1 MNFDFTEEEKKFR
14 QEVEDFTKEELPPD
28 WNEKALYWPAGYG
41 TLPILE
47 EEFKDLYDRL
57 LLKLGQKG
65 WLNLGWPKEYG
76 GQNSMIKHAIADDVM
91 SYYRI
96 PGGDVSTAICGPTI
110 AIVASKEMKQEWLPR
125 IAKGKVRMWLG
136 YSEPNAGSDLAAL
149 KTRAEDDGD
158 GHYIING
165 QKIWSSGAHIADYGW
180 VLAKTDPNAPK
191 HAGAT
196 LLLVDNTTPGVTIR
210 PLENICGIHSFNEVF
225 FDDVRVPKCN
235 VVGEINHGFYYV
247 MIALQYERLFV
258 GIGAFRR
265 VLEELIEYVGN
276 TWHNGQPL
284 AKDPL
289 VRHKLAEMAIE
300 IEVLNGFYWRTVWMM
315 DQGLIPELESSV
327 LKLFGTE
334 LGRTLASTAM
344 EILGLY
350 GHLVR
355 GSKWAPMMGRIS
367 LGYMDSVSG
376 PIGAGT
382 SEVQRGIIA
391 TRGLGL
397 PRK

>member
-1 MNFDFTEEEKKFR
+1 MNFEFTEEQMAFR
-14 QEVEDFTKEELPPD
+14 QEVENFTKQELPPD
-28 WNEKALYWPAGYG
+28 WDEKALYWPAGYG
-41 TLPILE
+41 TIPFLE
-47 EEFKDLYDRL
+47 EEFKDFYDQL
-57 LLKLGQKG
+57 LLKLGRRG
-65 WLNLGWPKEYG
+65 WLSLGWPKEHG

-91 SYYRI
+91 SYYRV

-110 AIVASKEMKQEWLPR
+110 AIAASKEMKHHWLPK
-125 IAKGKVRMWLG
+125 IAAGELRMWLG
-136 YSEPNAGSDLAAL
+136 YSEPNSGSDLASL
-149 KTRAEDDGD
+149 KTRADEDGD
-158 GHYIING
+158 FYIING

-180 VLAKTDPNAPK
+180 VLVKTDLNAPK

-196 LLLVDNTTPGVTIR
+196 LFLIDNKSPGVTIR
-210 PLENICGIHSFNEVF
+210 PLENICGINSFNEVF
-225 FDDVRVPKCN
+225 FDEVRVPKCN

-247 MIALQYERLFV
+247 MIALLYERLFV
-258 GIGAFRR
+258 GIGTFRK
-265 VLEELIEYVGN
+265 VLEELIEYVNN
-276 TWHNGQPL
+276 TRHDGQVL
-284 AKDPL
+284 AKNPL
-289 VRHKLAEMAIE
+289 IRNKLAEMAIE
-300 IEVLNGFYWRTVWMM
+300 IEVLYEFYWRTAWTM
-315 DQGLIPELESSV
+315 DQGMVPELESSV

-334 LGRTLASTAM
+334 LGRTLAGTAM

-350 GHLVR
+350 GNLAR
-355 GSKWAPMMGRIS
+355 GSKCAPLMGRVS

>member
-1 MNFDFTEEEKKFR
+1 MNFAFTEEQLAFR
-14 QEVEDFTKEELPPD
+14 QEVEDFIKQEIPSD

-41 TLPILE
+41 TVPFLE
-47 EEFKDLYDRL
+47 KDFKDMYDKL
-57 LLKLGQKG
+57 LPKLGQKG
-65 WLNLGWPKEYG
+65 WLSLGWPKEYG

-91 SYYRI
+91 CYYRA
-96 PGGDVSTAICGPTI
+96 PGGDVSTAICAPTI
-110 AIVASKEMKQEWLPR
+110 ALVASEEMKREFLPK
-125 IAKGKVRMWLG
+125 IARGELRMWLG
-136 YSEPNAGSDLAAL
+136 YSEPNAGSDLASL
-149 KTRAEDDGD
+149 KTRADKDGD
-158 GHYIING
+158 DYIING
-165 QKIWSSGAHIADYGW
+165 QKIWSSGAHLADYGW
-180 VLAKTDPNAPK
+180 VLAKTDLNAPK

-196 LLLVDNTTPGVTIR
+196 LLLVDNNSPGVTIR
-210 PLENICGIHSFNEVF
+210 PIENICGIHSFNEVF
-225 FDDVRVPKCN
+225 FDDVRVPKHN
-235 VVGEINHGFYYV
+235 VVGEVNQGFYNV
-247 MIALQYERLFV
+247 MIALLYERLFV

-265 VLEELIEYVGN
+265 VLEELIEYVEN
-276 TWHNGQPL
+276 TWRNGQVL

-289 VRHKLAEMAIE
+289 VRNKLAEKAIE
-300 IEVLNGFYWRTVWMM
+300 IEVLYGYYWRTAWMM

-334 LGRTLASTAM
+334 LGRSLASTAM

-350 GHLVR
+350 GHLSR
-355 GSKWAPMMGRIS
+355 GSKWVPLMGRIS

-382 SEVQRGIIA
+382 SEIQRGIIA